1 MSGTPD
7 QAQQFADL
15 KRLVENI
22 VRVGTIVAVDHG
34 ITPPMVRVQLSEK
47 ATSDWRPYIEQRAG
61 DTGTWNPPTVGECVL
76 FFSPGGETA
85 GGFALSGVPTAS
97 RPTPSADRNK
107 TVTKYPDGAVIEYDH
122 DAHALNATL
131 PAGGTAEIT
140 APGSV
145 AVHSDA
151 ITLDAPQTTIT
162 GTLTVQGLFTWLA
175 GMVGSGVSGVGA
187 AEAVITG
194 TIRTS
199 EDVIAGAIS
208 LAHHDHVEGVGS
220 PV

>member
-7 QAQQFADL
+7 PAQQFADL

-22 VRVGTIVAVDHG
+22 VRVGTIVAVDHDT
-34 ITPPMVRVQLSEK
+34 TPPMVRVQLSEK
-47 ATSDWRPYIEQRAG
+47 AISDWRPYVEQRAG
-61 DTGTWNPPTVGECVL
+61 DTGSWNPPTVGECVL

-85 GGFALSGVPTAS
+85 GGFALAGVPTAR

-122 DAHALNATL
+122 AAHALNATL
-131 PAGGTAEIT
+131 PAGGTADIT

-145 AVHSDA
+145 TVHSDA

-162 GTLTVQGLFTWLA
+162 GMLMVLGLFTWVA
-175 GMVGSGVSGVGA
+175 GMVGSGAGPGGGT
-187 AEAVITG
+187 AEIDG
-194 TIRTS
+194 TVRTT
-199 EDVIAGAIS
+199 EDVIAAGIS
-208 LAHHDHVEGVGS
+208 LAHHDHVEGVGG